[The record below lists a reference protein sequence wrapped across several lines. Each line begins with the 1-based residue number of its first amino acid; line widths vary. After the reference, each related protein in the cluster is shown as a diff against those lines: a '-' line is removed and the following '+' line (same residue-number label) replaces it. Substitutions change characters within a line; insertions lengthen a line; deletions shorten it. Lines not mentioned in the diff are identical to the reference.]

1 MSSPILSALVLT
13 GFIAGHFLIAAGAVL
28 NIGRPAVKRQPDTG
42 KWQWSAQGRVALSLL
57 VLGSL
62 LIFVCNLFVP
72 YPCPNEAAIDCI
84 TVGDYVLNLSGY
96 LTLLPTFFLPLAAD
110 LSGYEAHDT
119 GSVIPSSSLD
129 RVTYLFM
136 FCGLAL
142 GILNT
147 YHLPEVP
154 LLIDFIA
161 NIIAFMATSFA
172 LMGDTVEHHREE
184 DPGPTGGFKRFT
196 PVGILVGA
204 VALVGFLLSSSTL
217 IYTNKEQD
225 NLAKNIE
232 AANETLR
239 SSVTPLIDQVNTTL
253 GTSIQNSIQDI
264 DRQSDSIAGKMRNIE
279 AGFATRVKTLIDDP
293 QNLLAKQN
301 HYLFQNVEKGNKQ
314 LLGMR
319 PLLDTLPLLQR
330 RLARQTQLVREDL
343 MDLEEELPTKIAT
356 EVNKVPSLVA
366 LERNTRD
373 LPSKQDL
380 TEMQKD
386 MLRRQ
391 ELKPVLDALTAAQ
404 ADARKELNETR
415 QSLNRMTTVV
425 DRHFLLPKSRYRP
438 GDTLLIDDNGD
449 ILLVGRSK

>member
-1 MSSPILSALVLT
+1 MLSTLILI
-13 GFIAGHFLIAAGAVL
+13 GFIVGHFLIAAGAVL
-28 NIGRPAVKRQPDTG
+28 NIAKPAVKRSPKDNKLSWTG
-42 KWQWSAQGRVALSLL
+42 QGKIGLSLL
-57 VLGSL
+57 ALGTI
-62 LIFVCNLFVP
+62 LIFGCNLYLP
-72 YPCPNEAAIDCI
+72 YPCSNGAGMDCF
-84 TVGDYVLNLSGY
+84 TAGDYVLNLSGY

-110 LSGYEAHDT
+110 LSGYESHDT

-172 LMGDTVEHHREE
+172 LLGETVEHHRED

-196 PVGILVGA
+196 PVGLLVGA
-204 VALVGFLLSSSTL
+204 VAMVGFLLSSSTL

-225 NLAKNIE
+225 NLARNIE

-239 SSVTPLIDQVNTTL
+239 NSVTPLIDKVNTTL

-264 DRQSDSIAGKMRNIE
+264 DKQSDSIAGKMRNIE
-279 AGFATRVKTLIDDP
+279 AGFATRVKGLLEDP
-293 QNLLAKQN
+293 KGLLAKQN
-301 HYLFQNVEKGNKQ
+301 HFLYETVQKGNNQ
-314 LLGMR
+314 VLSMR
-319 PLLDTLPLLQR
+319 PLLDTLPSLQR

-343 MDLEEELPTKIAT
+343 IDLEDELPGKIAS
-356 EVNKVPSLVA
+356 EVSKAPSLVA
-366 LERNTRD
+366 LEKNTRD
-373 LPSKQDL
+373 LPSKKDFTDL
-380 TEMQKD
+380 EGD

-404 ADARKELNETR
+404 ADARKDLAETR

-425 DRHFLLPKSRYRP
+425 DKHFLLPKSRYRP